1 MNSNKLGRLIALGIT
16 LILTINLYKIQY
28 NLFLNNTQV
37 ETQNEDKESVT
48 NKIEYETV
56 KYDLNLKVIENEQE
70 IWKTYTV
77 DVIETRESVG
87 IYWLD
92 NSKTEGYKI
101 KIKFNENGTVDI
113 SEHTPDGIKV
123 RHLAKLLDG
132 YISIKTYDKLDAK
145 EEMTDEN

>member
-16 LILTINLYKIQY
+16 LILTISLYKIQY

-37 ETQNEDKESVT
+37 ETQNEDTESDT
-48 NKIEYETV
+48 DKIEYETV
-56 KYDLNLKVIENEQE
+56 KYDLSLKIIENEQE

-77 DVIETRESVG
+77 NVIEARESVG

-101 KIKFNENGTVDI
+101 KIKFNDDGTVDI
-113 SEHTPDGIKV
+113 SEHTSDDIKV

-132 YISIKTYDKLDAK
+132 CISIKTYDKLDTK